1 MTCGLKNKM
10 RSLKTNEKIIF
21 LLIVHALFVT
31 PDLFGQNL
39 SKNEVFDVLSKWE
52 GNWKSVVLFEELFG

>member
-1 MTCGLKNKM
+1 MK
-10 RSLKTNEKIIF
+10 KIIF

-39 SKNEVFDVLSKWE
+39 SKNEIKM
-52 GNWKSVVLFEELFG
+52 GR

>member
-1 MTCGLKNKM
+1 MK
-10 RSLKTNEKIIF
+10 KIIF

-52 GNWKSVVLFEELFG
+52 GNWKSIVLFEEFFAVSEFF